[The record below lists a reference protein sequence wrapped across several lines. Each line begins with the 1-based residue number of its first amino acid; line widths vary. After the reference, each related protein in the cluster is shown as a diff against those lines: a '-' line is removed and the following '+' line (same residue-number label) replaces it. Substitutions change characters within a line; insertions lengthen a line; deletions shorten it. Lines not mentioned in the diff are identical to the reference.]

1 VAEIKTKFDVLVIG
15 GGISGLQSALDL
27 ADQNLKVLVVEKTA
41 SIGGKMIALS
51 KVFPTL
57 DCSSCICT
65 PRMASAAHNKNITIM
80 TYSEVQSLNRCE
92 TGFQAKIIQ
101 KPRYIVEK
109 DCTGCRLC
117 EYACPMV
124 VPSDFEGNLGS
135 RKAVYVPFSNA
146 IPQLAL
152 IDLQSCMLCGICEKA
167 CPTNAINFL
176 QEPEI
181 TDMEIGAV
189 IVASGFELA
198 GNVKKQFGEGKFHN
212 VLDSLQMERLLAPHG
227 PYGRVLRPSDGKIP
241 DTIAYMQCSGSRD
254 QSVGVPYCSRV
265 CCMYAIKQAM
275 LLAGALP
282 LVEITIY
289 YMDIRAFGK
298 GYEQFYQNAKAMGI
312 EFVKAKVAR
321 ITEDED
327 KNPVLRIE
335 NIEDKSQVEERKH
348 DLAVLTPGILPGWD
362 FKDVINIE
370 KAQDGFVRLKEPAS
384 KPCYTGEE
392 GIFVAGT
399 AAGPKDIP
407 DSIVEGGSA
416 AMEAS
421 IYLKS
426 KDWEIR
432 HNND

>member
-362 FKDVINIE
+362 FKDAINIE